1 MAVQFTGRES
11 IPAVV
16 KEMTLEEKILFCNGG
31 SHFGSYPIPRLGIPK
46 ALFTDA
52 YCGVNLRHH
61 LCDVWSTR
69 EVTPKNPS
77 ATFGSLSQLTFI
89 MNHLEDPE
97 ILTDEEREMQEN
109 FLQWLKDNCVAS
121 GEMPSCFPVNA
132 LTASSWDQNVVYNC
146 ACQVGREASAFGVSM
161 LLGTPCIDIQ
171 RDPKAGR
178 GFECFSEDPYLTGE
192 LAYMYPIGVQEQ
204 GVIADAK
211 HFAINNQETN
221 RKTVSVNTSERVIRE
236 IYLEAFRKVVQKGK
250 VKNVMTSY
258 NYINGVAAAE
268 DPWLVTDVLRGEWG
282 FDGFL
287 VTDWG
292 GAYNRPAVIKAG
304 TDLIMPHMKLTPV
317 RLKEA
322 LESGFLTEEHL
333 DKAVTNIL
341 NVMADMPCMKG
352 RRFTD
357 IDGEAGRKAAYEAAA
372 GGMILLKNQD
382 KALPLAESSFVS
394 FYGDRC
400 KRFIES
406 GVGSGRV
413 HTTKTSS
420 MTERSASII
429 GEDHILYDC
438 VNDKT
443 QAVIVTVT
451 AHGQEGSDR
460 ESITL
465 DADQQAL
472 LQKAIADAKSVNAK
486 VILLLNIAGPV
497 EMMDFIDD
505 VDAILC
511 VYFPGMEGGNAAA
524 DILFGRRNPSGKL
537 AQSFPKYYRD
547 CCSFG
552 NFPGENHKVYFGEG
566 IYVGYR
572 WYDIRHIEP
581 LFAFGHGLS
590 YTTFE
595 LSDLRLSSNTLN
607 LDTDDTITVTVKVT
621 NTGDRAGAEVVQMYL
636 KDPTSTQP
644 KEDKALKG
652 FAKVY
657 LEPGESKDVTM
668 IIDKER
674 LSSFDEELHAWVCEP
689 GLFQVLVGNSS
700 RNITLETEFRG
711 KGFNPYGYGEKTY
724 YAVLAKDPRAVD
736 VIIGM
741 LPEGVLTRND
751 IARQT
756 EYIDAVFTMRDA
768 FKLHIRPKLTHLDD
782 EAAEELLLSICKELG
797 KIDITDFHQ
806 KYTESE
812 IF

>member
-1 MAVQFTGRES
+1 MAVQFTGRDS
-11 IPAVV
+11 IPAVIG
-16 KEMTLEEKILFCNGG
+16 EMTLDEKILFCNGG

-69 EVTPKNPS
+69 EVTPDDPS
-77 ATFGSLSQLTFI
+77 PTFGSLSQLTFI

-97 ILTDEEREMQEN
+97 NLNPEERQMQEK
-109 FLQWLKDNCVAS
+109 FLQWLRDNWVAS

-132 LTASSWDQNVVYNC
+132 LLASSWDPEVVYNC
-146 ACQVGREASAFGVSM
+146 ACQVGKEASAYGVSM

-178 GFECFSEDPYLTGE
+178 GFECYSEDPYLTGE
-192 LAYMYPIGVQEQ
+192 LAYRYPLGVQEQ
-204 GVIADAK
+204 GVVADMK

-221 RKTVSVNTSERVIRE
+221 RRTVNVIASERAIRE
-236 IYLEAFRKVVQKGK
+236 IYLEAFRKVVQKGG

-258 NYINGVAAAE
+258 NWINGTAASQNR
-268 DPWLVTDVLRGEWG
+268 WLMEQILRGEWG
-282 FDGFL
+282 FDGF
-287 VTDWG
+287 VISDWG
-292 GAYNRPAVIKAG
+292 GVYNKPEALKAG
-304 TDLIMPHMKLTPV
+304 NDLVMPKSRLMFGQ
-317 RLKEA
+317 LKEA
-322 LESGFLTEEHL
+322 LEKGEITEQDL
-333 DKAVTNIL
+333 DKCVANIL
-341 NVMADMPCMKG
+341 KVMADMPCMKG

-357 IDGEAGRKAAYEAAA
+357 IDGEAGRRAAYEAAA
-372 GGMILLKNQD
+372 GGMVLLKNSN
-382 KALPLAESSFVS
+382 ALPLREDSHVS
-394 FYGDRC
+394 FYGEHSR
-400 KRFIES
+400 RFLES

-429 GEDHILYDC
+429 GADHILYDC

-443 QAVIVTVT
+443 SAVVVTVT
-451 AHGQEGSDR
+451 AHGQEGADR
-460 ESITL
+460 ESIAL
-465 DADQQAL
+465 DADQRAL
-472 LQKAIADAKSVNAK
+472 LDKAISDAKGVNAK
-486 VILLLNIAGPV
+486 VVLVLNIAGPV

-505 VDAILC
+505 VDAVLC

-537 AQSFPKYYRD
+537 AQTFPKYYRD
-547 CCSFG
+547 CASFG

-572 WYDIRHIEP
+572 WFDIRHTDP
-581 LFAFGHGLS
+581 LFPFGHGLS
-590 YTTFE
+590 YTTFA
-595 LSDLRLSSNTLN
+595 LSDLRLSAKTLD
-607 LDTDDTITVTVKVT
+607 LDKEDALTVTVKVT
-621 NTGDRAGAEVVQMYL
+621 NTGSRAGAEVVQMYL

-652 FAKVY
+652 FAKVS

-668 IIDKER
+668 EIDKER
-674 LSSFDEELHAWVCEP
+674 LSSFDEALHSWVCEP
-689 GLFQVLVGNSS
+689 GLYQVLIGNSS
-700 RNITLETEFRG
+700 RNITLTADFRA

-741 LPEGVLTRND
+741 LPEGVLTRDD

-768 FKLHIRPKLTHLDD
+768 FKMHVRPKLDMDD
-782 EAAEELLLSICKELG
+782 DAAETLLQSICKELG

-806 KYTESE
+806 KYAESE

>member
-1 MAVQFTGRES
+1 MAVQFTGRDS
-11 IPAVV
+11 IPAVIS
-16 KEMTLEEKILFCNGG
+16 EMTIDEKILFCNGG

-69 EVTPKNPS
+69 EVTPDEPS
-77 ATFGSLSQLTFI
+77 PTFGSLSQLTFI
-89 MNHLEDPE
+89 MNHLEDPQT
-97 ILTDEEREMQEN
+97 LNPEERQMQEK
-109 FLQWLKDNCVAS
+109 FLRWLKDNWVAS

-132 LTASSWDQNVVYNC
+132 LLASSWDPDVIYSC
-146 ACQVGREASAFGVSM
+146 ACQVGKEASAYGVSM

-178 GFECFSEDPYLTGE
+178 GFECYSEDPYLTGE
-192 LAYMYPIGVQEQ
+192 LAYRYPLGVQEQ
-204 GVIADAK
+204 GVVADMK
-211 HFAINNQETN
+211 HYAINNQETN
-221 RKTVSVNTSERVIRE
+221 RRTVNVITSERTIRE
-236 IYLEAFRKVVQKGK
+236 IYLEAFRKVVQKGG

-258 NYINGVAAAE
+258 NWINGTAASQNRWLLE
-268 DPWLVTDVLRGEWG
+268 DILRGEWG
-282 FDGFL
+282 FDGF
-287 VTDWG
+287 VVSDWG
-292 GAYNRPAVIKAG
+292 GVYNKPEALKAG
-304 TDLIMPHMKLTPV
+304 NDMVMPKSRLMLGQ
-317 RLKEA
+317 LKEA
-322 LESGFLTEEHL
+322 LSRGEITEADL
-333 DKAVTNIL
+333 DKCIANIL
-341 NVMADMPCMKG
+341 KVMADMPCMKG

-372 GGMILLKNQD
+372 SGMVLLKNES
-382 KALPLAESSFVS
+382 ALPLSEDSFVS
-394 FYGDRC
+394 FYGQHSQ
-400 KRFIES
+400 RFIES
-406 GVGSGRV
+406 GIGSGRV

-420 MTERSASII
+420 MTERAASII
-429 GEDHILYDC
+429 GQDHILCDC
-438 VNDKT
+438 VTAKT
-443 QAVIVTVT
+443 SAVVVTIT
-451 AHGQEGSDR
+451 AHGQEGADR
-460 ESITL
+460 ESIAL
-465 DADQQAL
+465 DADQQTL
-472 LQKAIADAKSVNAK
+472 LRKAIDDANSVGAK

-497 EMMDFIDD
+497 EMMDFVDD

-537 AQSFPKYYRD
+537 AQTFPKYYRD
-547 CCSFG
+547 CASFG

-572 WYDIRHIEP
+572 WFDIRNIEP
-581 LFAFGHGLS
+581 LFPFGHGLS
-590 YTTFE
+590 YTTFR
-595 LSDLRLSSNTLN
+595 LSDLHLSSKTLD
-607 LDTDDTITVTVKVT
+607 LDQNSAITVTVKVT
-621 NTGDRAGAEVVQMYL
+621 NTGSRAGAEVVQMYL

-657 LEPGESKDVTM
+657 LEPGQSKDVTM
-668 IIDKER
+668 QITKEE
-674 LSSFDEELHAWVCEP
+674 LSSFDEALHAWVCEP

-700 RNITLETEFRG
+700 RNITLEAEFRA

-736 VIIGM
+736 TIISM

-756 EYIDAVFTMRDA
+756 EYIDSVFTLRDA
-768 FKLHIRPKLTHLDD
+768 FKLHIRPKLECSD
-782 EAAEELLLSICKELG
+782 EEAEALLQRICKELG

-806 KYTESE
+806 KYAESE